1 MNDQRSPPLV
11 RPSKSR
17 VRCCRNGID
26 IRCVGYWILGFGT
39 SPLPAAH
46 SLATRSCKVNLVLIS
61 KIAHLYLETVQKCI
75 PPSGVSESPISEMA
89 AQCNVLI
96 LNALNVLPLWDDD
109 LQFKLTFHMPLQMKW
124 GRLKNV
130 FLLPRPRSHEA
141 SPYIEPDCA
150 DCSLRFRPHA
160 LRSEERLSQF
170 LADLSD
176 VLFDFLHQFQFRV
189 RRSHLLQ
196 RNTQDCWTGIW

>member
-1 MNDQRSPPLV
+1 MLYP
-11 RPSKSR
+11 
-17 VRCCRNGID
+17 C
-26 IRCVGYWILGFGT
+26 GT
-39 SPLPAAH
+39 MIYSSQLH
-46 SLATRSCKVNLVLIS
+46 S
-61 KIAHLYLETVQKCI
+61 IAHLSHDITN
-75 PPSGVSESPISEMA
+75 EM
-89 AQCNVLI
+89 
-96 LNALNVLPLWDDD
+96 
-109 LQFKLTFHMPLQMKW
+109 MK
-124 GRLKNV
+124 NI

-196 RNTQDCWTGIW
+196 RNTQDWYLVKEVGGPGGQAVSCPVHIYCSERTSHYPRASQF